1 MNKCRDGMGQ
11 NHRPDGERWISPKAW
26 REVGA
31 GRLRAVRSLAVA
43 VALCAAVS
51 AAEPEHV
58 TVGAYLRNV
67 EAIDLEQNAYH
78 LNVVLWFKWKGE
90 RDPTKSV
97 RFVNLLE
104 AWALTQVPVFEEPLT
119 LPDGSRYQR
128 LNVEGRFFHKFWLGT
143 FPLDWQKVL
152 LELEDSQRTEAQLVF
167 DLDPASG
174 LVPELAVPGWT
185 VKEPVN
191 EERRVEVPGA
201 FGLAGPLKASRFRFG
216 VVLQRPLRVLFTTM
230 LPPMVLVLLCC
241 WFVFFLKPVHVE
253 ARVGTVITALLTI
266 VFLQLAFTDDLPYL
280 GSTVLLDQLFNLS
293 YVVITA
299 ILFEC
304 VTVTRLFDRAQTLE
318 AKLPMVSGEGRSGA
332 ESELLALRG
341 RVERLDALARRWFPV
356 AYVVGCG
363 LIILLARG
371 TEVFSIPL

>member
-1 MNKCRDGMGQ
+1 MQ
-11 NHRPDGERWISPKAW
+11 
-26 REVGA
+26 
-31 GRLRAVRSLAVA
+31 SLAVV

-51 AAEPEHV
+51 VAEPEHV
-58 TVGAYLRNV
+58 TIGAYLRNV

-78 LNVVLWFKWKGE
+78 LNVVLWLKWKGE
-90 RDPTKSV
+90 RDPTKSL
-97 RFVNLLE
+97 RFVNLIE
-104 AWALTQVPVFEEPLT
+104 AWALTQTPVFEEPLT

-152 LELEDSQRTEAQLVF
+152 LELEDSQRTADQLVF
-167 DLDPASG
+167 ELDPSSG
-174 LVPELAVPGWT
+174 VVPGLAVPGWT

-201 FGLAGPLKASRFRFG
+201 FGLSTPVKTSRFRFG

-230 LPPMVLVLLCC
+230 LPPLVLVLLCC

-318 AKLPMVSGEGRSGA
+318 ARLPMVSGADRSAA

-341 RVERLDALARRWFPV
+341 RVERLDARARRWFPV

-371 TEVFSIPL
+371 AEVFSIPL

>member
-174 LVPELAVPGWT
+174 LVRQALST
-185 VKEPVN
+185 FLTPV
-191 EERRVEVPGA
+191 
-201 FGLAGPLKASRFRFG
+201 
-216 VVLQRPLRVLFTTM
+216 T
-230 LPPMVLVLLCC
+230 
-241 WFVFFLKPVHVE
+241 
-253 ARVGTVITALLTI
+253 
-266 VFLQLAFTDDLPYL
+266 
-280 GSTVLLDQLFNLS
+280 
-293 YVVITA
+293 
-299 ILFEC
+299 
-304 VTVTRLFDRAQTLE
+304 
-318 AKLPMVSGEGRSGA
+318 
-332 ESELLALRG
+332 LLALG
-341 RVERLDALARRWFPV
+341 MLAQAAGIMRSPFFWHQSCF
-356 AYVVGCG
+356 A
-363 LIILLARG
+363 ASA
-371 TEVFSIPL
+371 E